1 MATHGSSNHSESD
14 KSSLVDSSPSSAPT
28 ATESD
33 WDFKLAT
40 LFSIFESTSESVLH
54 QALVTAKGDLEGA
67 IPLILSSES
76 DRTRSTSSSSP
87 SSNQDWS
94 RSTSR
99 ESLVNSHSGH
109 IKKKQRLVQPR
120 LDAFLPLTPASLASL
135 ASQSSQSSSSSLSL
149 QPPSSTSH
157 HGSVEST
164 AHLPSLNDR
173 LRWRDTADDSTPS
186 SLSHRPKPLVL
197 YNPEDVAKHCPCTLI
212 FNVLDKDLATRL
224 LGVMLEDSETWNRNR
239 WWLFERMVESPHK
252 TSYFVDDD
260 VEDEVGQWTYN
271 GKKQDAPKKFLPE
284 MNEAKLVVRRIVN
297 ELRKSRTIHPY
308 EEQGDWNC
316 NVAAVNHYAHSKES
330 VGWHADKLTY
340 LGPRP
345 TIGSLT
351 LGATRFFRIRKV
363 VPDAK
368 HPDTAGQLISI
379 ALPHNSLCIMWPPMQ
394 EEWKHEIPAQATV
407 TPHPIS
413 GTARINITYR
423 LRREGFSPAETPV
436 CKCGVAM
443 VLRCVFKNKAN
454 YGKYFYMCYGAG
466 SQEGRTCGE
475 FHWVDM
481 EERLHLATNKVKEE
495 HEEQEGVVHEQS
507 KEVRKDTAGSS
518 AGSSSGPEGFS
529 CRSETEATVSEG
541 DQPHQVLDVAKE
553 LEDDEDLFN
562 IPLEALAE
570 DDLFE

>member
-1 MATHGSSNHSESD
+1 MATHGNRNHSETDTD
-14 KSSLVDSSPSSAPT
+14 KFADSGLSSAPT
-28 ATESD
+28 STDSE

-40 LFSIFESTSESVLH
+40 LFSIFESTSETVLH
-54 QALVTAKGDLEGA
+54 QALVAAKGDLENA

-76 DRTRSTSSSSP
+76 DRTQQSSSSP
-87 SSNQDWS
+87 STQES
-94 RSTSR
+94 RHTR
-99 ESLVNSHSGH
+99 
-109 IKKKQRLVQPR
+109 KKQRLIQPR
-120 LDAFLPLTPASLASL
+120 LDAFLPSTPASL
-135 ASQSSQSSSSSLSL
+135 ASQSSPSSLSL
-149 QPPSSTSH
+149 QPSSTSH
-157 HGSVEST
+157 SPVEST

-173 LRWRDTADDSTPS
+173 LRWRDTVDDSTPS
-186 SLSHRPKPLVL
+186 SQSHNRPKPLVL

-252 TSYFVDDD
+252 TSYFVDQD

-271 GKKQDAPKKFLPE
+271 GKKQDAPRRFLPE
-284 MNEAKLVVRRIVN
+284 MDEAKLVVRRIVN

-345 TIGSLT
+345 TIASLT

-394 EEWKHEIPAQATV
+394 EEWKHEVPPQATV

-423 LRREGFSPAETPV
+423 LRREGFSPGDTPV

-481 EERLHLATNKVKEE
+481 EERLHLVPNKVKEE
-495 HEEQEGVVHEQS
+495 CEKEDQVHEHSNEASKDTNGSTTSSSLDIHSDPNAACRGDTEVVGHEEQQE
-507 KEVRKDTAGSS
+507 
-518 AGSSSGPEGFS
+518 
-529 CRSETEATVSEG
+529 
-541 DQPHQVLDVAKE
+541 LDVARE
-553 LEDDEDLFN
+553 LEDDADLFN
-562 IPLEALAE
+562 IPLEALA
-570 DDLFE
+570 DDDFFE

>member
-14 KSSLVDSSPSSAPT
+14 KSHLADSSPSSAPT
-28 ATESD
+28 VTESD

-54 QALVTAKGDLEGA
+54 QALVAAKGDLEDA

-76 DRTRSTSSSSP
+76 DRTRSTSSSSSL
-87 SSNQDWS
+87 SSKQDWS

-99 ESLVNSHSGH
+99 ESLASNQNGH
-109 IKKKQRLVQPR
+109 IKKKQRLIQPR
-120 LDAFLPLTPASLASL
+120 LDAFLPPTPASLASI
-135 ASQSSQSSSSSLSL
+135 ASQSSQSSSLSSASSLSL
-149 QPPSSTSH
+149 QPPTSTTSH
-157 HGSVEST
+157 HSSVEST

-186 SLSHRPKPLVL
+186 SLSNRPKPLVL

-224 LGVMLEDSETWNRNR
+224 LGVMLKDSETWNRNR

-252 TSYFVDDD
+252 TSYFVDQD

-297 ELRKSRTIHPY
+297 ELRKSRTIARVEYTQLMDDDSFERVRHPY

-363 VPDAK
+363 
-368 HPDTAGQLISI
+368 
-379 ALPHNSLCIMWPPMQ
+379 Q

-407 TPHPIS
+407 TPHPVS

-495 HEEQEGVVHEQS
+495 SEDQEGVVREQS
-507 KEVRKDTAGSS
+507 KEVSKDTEGSS
-518 AGSSSGPEGFS
+518 ASSSSGSES
-529 CRSETEATVSEG
+529 AACRGETEITVSDG
-541 DQPHQVLDVAKE
+541 DPQQQELDVAKE
-553 LEDDEDLFN
+553 LEDDEDLFS
-562 IPLEALAE
+562 IPLEALVE

>member
-1 MATHGSSNHSESD
+1 MASHGNSKHSDTGKDRLAGSG
-14 KSSLVDSSPSSAPT
+14 SSSAPT
-28 ATESD
+28 STESD

-40 LFSIFESTSESVLH
+40 LFSIFESTSESVLR
-54 QALVTAKGDLEGA
+54 QALVAANGDLEDA

-76 DRTRSTSSSSP
+76 DRTWSASSSK
-87 SSNQDWS
+87 QELS

-99 ESLVNSHSGH
+99 ESATSNHSGH
-109 IKKKQRLVQPR
+109 PRKKQRLIQPR
-120 LDAFLPLTPASLASL
+120 LDAFLPSTPAASLASIV
-135 ASQSSQSSSSSLSL
+135 SQSSQASSPSSSSSLLSL
-149 QPPSSTSH
+149 RPSSTSH
-157 HGSVEST
+157 SAVEST

-173 LRWRDTADDSTPS
+173 LRWRDTADDSIPS
-186 SLSHRPKPLVL
+186 SISHRPKPLVL

-252 TSYFVDDD
+252 TSYFVDQD

-284 MNEAKLVVRRIVN
+284 MDEAKLVVRRIVN

-308 EEQGDWNC
+308 EEQGEWNC

-394 EEWKHEIPAQATV
+394 EEWKHEIPPQATV

-423 LRREGFSPAETPV
+423 LRRVGFSPKDTPV

-481 EERLHLATNKVKEE
+481 EERLHLATNRVKEE
-495 HEEQEGVVHEQS
+495 QEDPEVVRGPS
-507 KEVRKDTAGSS
+507 KEANRDTQGLSTSSISGSESAACPGDAEVVRHGEKQQQD
-518 AGSSSGPEGFS
+518 
-529 CRSETEATVSEG
+529 
-541 DQPHQVLDVAKE
+541 LDVARE
-553 LEDDEDLFN
+553 LEDDADLFN

-570 DDLFE
+570 DDFYE